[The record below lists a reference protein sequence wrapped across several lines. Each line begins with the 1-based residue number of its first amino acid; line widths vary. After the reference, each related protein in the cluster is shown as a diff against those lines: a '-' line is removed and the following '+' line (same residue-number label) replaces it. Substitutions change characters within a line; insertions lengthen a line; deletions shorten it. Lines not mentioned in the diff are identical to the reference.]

1 MGDQRAPGKARTLF
15 DRSGRFPM
23 DYVATLIANP
33 ARPTVDEAV
42 MARAVDAL
50 RAGGAASVEA
60 RILSI
65 GVACDIYFSALDRSA
80 ATDLL
85 ENALPGLVADIAILP
100 RDGRR
105 KKLLIADMDST
116 IITVECID
124 EIADFAG
131 FKDKVAKITEAAM
144 RGELDFVAALKER
157 AAMLKGLEEEV
168 LARVYEERVRLTP
181 GARTLIQTMNAAGAL
196 TVLVS
201 GGFTFFTNRVSEATG
216 FQINRANRLEIEGG
230 KLTGQVLEPI
240 VDSSTKRA
248 SLEEFRTERGL
259 GVEETL
265 AVGDGANDIPMIEAA
280 GLGVAY
286 HAKPKAASAADVAI
300 RHGDLTALLYLQG
313 FSVGEF
319 TA

>member
-1 MGDQRAPGKARTLF
+1 
-15 DRSGRFPM
+15 M

-33 ARPTVDEAV
+33 DRPTVDDAV
-42 MARAVDAL
+42 TARAVEVL
-50 RAGGAASVEA
+50 RAAGAANVEA
-60 RILSI
+60 RVLAP
-65 GVACDIYFSALDRSA
+65 GVACDISFSGMDPA
-80 ATDLL
+80 AAADIL
-85 ENALPGLVADIAILP
+85 ENAQPGLAADIAILP
-100 RDGRR
+100 REGRR

-131 FKDKVAKITEAAM
+131 LKDKVAKITEAAM

-157 AAMLKGLEEEV
+157 AAMLEGLEEGV
-168 LARVYEERVRLTP
+168 LERVFEERVRLTP

-201 GGFTFFTNRVSEATG
+201 GGFTFFTDRVSEATG
-216 FQINRANRLEIEGG
+216 FQVNRANSLEIEGG
-230 KLTGQVLEPI
+230 KLTGRVLEPI
-240 VDSSTKRA
+240 VDSATKRA
-248 SLEEFRTERGL
+248 SLEEFRGTRGL
-259 GVEETL
+259 SEVETL

-286 HAKPKAASAADVAI
+286 HAKPKAAAAADVAI

-313 FSVGEF
+313 FTANEF
-319 TA
+319 RD